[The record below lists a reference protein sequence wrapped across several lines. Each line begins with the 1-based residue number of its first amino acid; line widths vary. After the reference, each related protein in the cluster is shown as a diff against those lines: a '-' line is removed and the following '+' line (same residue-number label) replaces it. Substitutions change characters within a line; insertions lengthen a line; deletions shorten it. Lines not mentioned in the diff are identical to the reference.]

1 MEQIAEGLHLL
12 RGTPRHAVNVYLADG
27 HVVDAGTRWAA
38 RRIVRQVRDRELAGH
53 LVTHAHA
60 DHQGASAA
68 LARTLGLPVLAGH
81 RDADA
86 IASGELRDR
95 APLNPVTRL
104 QLRTW
109 AGPAVP
115 VARRLREGDR
125 VGSFKVLETPGHS
138 PGLISLWRASD
149 RTLLA
154 ADVMFGQHPLTG
166 RPGLHEP
173 PAIFTL
179 DPALNRAQIRR
190 LAELRPAVVAFGHGP
205 PWRDPE
211 ALERFA
217 ASLPS

>member
-1 MEQIAEGLHLL
+1 MEKIAEGLHLL

-38 RRIVRQVRDRELAGH
+38 RRIVRQVRDRELAAH

-60 DHQGASAA
+60 DHQGGSAA

-125 VGSFKVLETPGHS
+125 VGSFEVLETPGHS

-154 ADVMFGQHPLTG
+154 ADVMFGQNPLTG
-166 RPGLHEP
+166 RPGPHEP

>member
-95 APLNPVTRL
+95 APLNPATRL

-125 VGSFKVLETPGHS
+125 VGSFEVLETPGHS